1 MESVENLSIIVALG
15 GGLLSFLSPCVLPL
29 LPSYLS
35 FITGMSFDDL
45 KAPLLRAHVRKRVVL
60 NSLFFILGFSAV
72 FVVLGASFSLLGGFF
87 GRYQR
92 IIQRIAGLIIIF
104 FGLSIAGVFKI
115 PFLMRS
121 REILPLKNRPAGYVG
136 SALIGISFGF
146 AWTPCI
152 GPILGAILTLAGTAK
167 GISGGMILLAT
178 YSMGLAIPFFLTS
191 LAIGSFLSFFQKF
204 RKFLHVVYIA
214 GGIFLIIVGILIFT
228 GYFTVLNSLFIELTP
243 SWLWERI

>member
-1 MESVENLSIIVALG
+1 MEPAESLSVIVALG

-29 LPSYLS
+29 LPAYLS

-45 KAPLLRAHVRKRVVL
+45 KAPLLRTQIRKKVVL

-72 FVVLGASFSLLGGFF
+72 FVALGASFSLLGGFF
-87 GRYQR
+87 GGYQG

-104 FGLSIAGVFKI
+104 FGLYIVGVFKI

-121 REILPLKNRPAGYVG
+121 RELLPMRNKPAGYVG
-136 SALIGISFGF
+136 ASLIGISFGF
-146 AWTPCI
+146 AWTPCV

-167 GISGGMILLAT
+167 GISGGVILLMV

-191 LAIGSFLSFFQKF
+191 LATGSFLSIFQRF
-204 RKFLHVVYIA
+204 RHVLHVIYIA
-214 GGIFLIIVGILIFT
+214 GGILLIIVGILIFT

-243 SWLWERI
+243 SWVWERI

>member
-45 KAPLLRAHVRKRVVL
+45 KAPLLRAHVRKKVVL

-72 FVVLGASFSLLGGFF
+72 FLTLGASFSLVGGFF
-87 GRYQR
+87 GRYR
-92 IIQRIAGLIIIF
+92 GSIQRISGLIIVF
-104 FGLSIAGVFKI
+104 FGLYIAGVFKI

-121 REILPLKNRPAGYVG
+121 REFLPMRNKPTGYVG
-136 SALIGISFGF
+136 AALIGISFGF
-146 AWTPCI
+146 AWTPCV
-152 GPILGAILTLAGTAK
+152 GPILGAILALAGTA
-167 GISGGMILLAT
+167 GGMSGGLILLAA
-178 YSMGLAIPFFLTS
+178 YSTGLAIPFFLTS
-191 LAIGSFLSFFQKF
+191 LATGSFLSFFQKF

-214 GGIFLIIVGILIFT
+214 GGVFLIIVGILIFT

>member
-1 MESVENLSIIVALG
+1 MESAENLSIFVALG

-45 KAPLLRAHVRKRVVL
+45 KGPLLRTHVRKSVVL

-72 FVVLGASFSLLGGFF
+72 FVALGASFSLVGGFF
-87 GRYQR
+87 GRYQG

-104 FGLSIAGVFKI
+104 FGLYIAGVFKI

-121 REILPLKNRPAGYVG
+121 KEIIMLKNKPAGYVG
-136 SALIGISFGF
+136 AALIGISFGF
-146 AWTPCI
+146 AWTPCV
-152 GPILGAILTLAGTAK
+152 GPILGAILALAGTSK
-167 GISGGMILLAT
+167 GIGGGMILLAA
-178 YSMGLAIPFFLTS
+178 YSMGLAVPFFLTS
-191 LAIGSFLSFFQKF
+191 LATGSFLSFFQKF
-204 RKFLHVVYIA
+204 RKILHGVYIA
-214 GGIFLIIVGILIFT
+214 GGILLIIVGILIFT

>member
-1 MESVENLSIIVALG
+1 MESAENLSIIVALG

-45 KAPLLRAHVRKRVVL
+45 QAPLLRTQVRKKVVL

-72 FVVLGASFSLLGGFF
+72 FVALGASFSLVGGFF
-87 GRYQR
+87 GGYQG

-104 FGLSIAGVFKI
+104 FGLYIAGVFKI

-121 REILPLKNRPAGYVG
+121 RELLQMKNKPAGYVG
-136 SALIGISFGF
+136 AALIGISFGF
-146 AWTPCI
+146 AWTPCV

-167 GISGGMILLAT
+167 GISGGMILLAA
-178 YSMGLAIPFFLTS
+178 YSTGLAIPFLLTS
-191 LAIGSFLSFFQKF
+191 LATGLFLSIFQRF
-204 RKFLHVVYIA
+204 RHVLHVMYIA
-214 GGIFLIIVGILIFT
+214 GGIFLIIVGILVFT

-243 SWLWERI
+243 SWLWEKI

>member
-1 MESVENLSIIVALG
+1 MESAENLSIIVAFG
-15 GGLLSFLSPCVLPL
+15 GGFLSFLSPCVLPL

-45 KAPLLRAHVRKRVVL
+45 KAQAHVRKKVIL

-72 FVVLGASFSLLGGFF
+72 FVALGASFSLLGGFF

-92 IIQRIAGLIIIF
+92 VIQRIAGLIIIF
-104 FGLSIAGVFKI
+104 FGLYIAGVFKI

-121 REILPLKNRPAGYVG
+121 REILPLKNKPAGYVG

-146 AWTPCI
+146 AWTPCV
-152 GPILGAILTLAGTAK
+152 GPILGSILTLAGTAK
-167 GISGGMILLAT
+167 GISGGMILLGI

-191 LAIGSFLSFFQKF
+191 LATGSFLSFFQKF

-243 SWLWERI
+243 SWLWDRI

>member
-1 MESVENLSIIVALG
+1 MESLENLSIIVALG

-60 NSLFFILGFSAV
+60 NSLFFILGFSMV
-72 FVVLGASFSLLGGFF
+72 FVALGASFSLLGGFF
-87 GRYQR
+87 GRYR
-92 IIQRIAGLIIIF
+92 GIIQRIAGLIIIF

-146 AWTPCI
+146 AWTPCV

-167 GISGGMILLAT
+167 GISGGMIFLAA

-191 LAIGSFLSFFQKF
+191 LATGLFFNIFRKF
-204 RKFLHVVYIA
+204 GKFLHVVYIA
-214 GGIFLIIVGILIFT
+214 GGIILIIVGILIFT

-243 SWLWERI
+243 SWLWDRI

>member
-1 MESVENLSIIVALG
+1 
-15 GGLLSFLSPCVLPL
+15 
-29 LPSYLS
+29 
-35 FITGMSFDDL
+35 MSFDDL
-45 KAPLLRAHVRKRVVL
+45 KAPLLRADVRKRVIL

-104 FGLSIAGVFKI
+104 FGLSIVGVFKI

-121 REILPLKNRPAGYVG
+121 REILPLKNRPAGYGG

-146 AWTPCI
+146 AWTPCV

-167 GISGGMILLAT
+167 GISGGMVLLT
-178 YSMGLAIPFFLTS
+178 SYSIGLAIPFFLTS
-191 LAIGSFLSFFQKF
+191 LATGSFLSFFQKF
-204 RKFLHVVYIA
+204 RRFLHVVYIA

-243 SWLWERI
+243 SWLWDRI